1 MSTVDAR
8 DITKPVDEDFVPQT
22 TAELRALKVLVAA
35 IETALQNE
43 DLDIRADVTTL
54 LRSKLQ
60 VPILDLALPTL
71 VANGA
76 LIVNGAGTGLV
87 WDADYG
93 EFVANAA
100 ALTDAVEDATQAAA
114 DAQEAAEAAQAAV
127 DTGAVNKASTAEQ
140 IMNGDLTIQQDTAR
154 LRLQS
159 DTTPT
164 KLFDITLTSTKVQLS
179 TGGGLTAE
187 VVGDLDITGE
197 LAVANLTLAGA
208 GVLPSGAALDLESGA
223 SLTVQPGANLTVWPT
238 PVAVTDA
245 ANKQYVDQRESMRYW
260 GSGLSTAAG
269 YQSNN
274 WVAAVQSSAA
284 ITGYGDAIISGSGD
298 VRAQVSRGG
307 AIVFTGHVQ
316 VTHSSGTVP
325 AGPVRIRLKVGTSL
339 TNPEFVFPLVSG
351 SMTTR
356 QFITSTAPINLS
368 EVALIHVSVDGA
380 DGTTQMAVSIHGP
393 KFVHHNA

>member
-60 VPILDLALPTL
+60 VPVLDLALPTL

-100 ALTDAVEDATQAAA
+100 ALTGAVEDATQAAA

-140 IMNGDLTIQQDTAR
+140 IMNGDLTIQRDAAR
-154 LRLQS
+154 IRLQS
-159 DTTPT
+159 DTTPAN
-164 KLFDITLTSTKVQLS
+164 TLDLS
-179 TGGGLTAE
+179 ISGGFAY
-187 VVGDLDITGE
+187 
-197 LAVANLTLAGA
+197 LTLG
-208 GVLPSGAALDLESGA
+208 GALDLNVSGDVAFISQVNFNDGIRTSGTTPSSIQGDMQIESGA
-223 SLTVQPGANLTVWPT
+223 VLSILDA
-238 PVAVTDA
+238 PVAATDA
-245 ANKQYVDQRESMRYW
+245 ANKAYVDSRLARTVLYRSIDFVPTSEYIYFNAAEINEQGYW
-260 GSGLSTAAG
+260 SVGTGIVSLPTGKFIQATCSLF
-269 YQSNN
+269 
-274 WVAAVQSSAA
+274 VQA
-284 ITGYGDAIISGSGD
+284 SGSFPRTVDFSLMHGIEGKVTSKRVVIAD
-298 VRAQVSRGG
+298 TTPFMVELSFSG
-307 AIVFTGHVQ
+307 IVN
-316 VTHSSGTVP
+316 
-325 AGPVRIRLKVGTSL
+325 IGTSL
-339 TNPEFVFPLVSG
+339 G
-351 SMTTR
+351 
-356 QFITSTAPINLS
+356 A
-368 EVALIHVSVDGA
+368 HVSNHANLTILARDVF
-380 DGTTQMAVSIHGP
+380 TQRLSNFSVLTHL
-393 KFVHHNA
+393 

>member
-60 VPILDLALPTL
+60 VPILDLALPAL

-100 ALTDAVEDATQAAA
+100 ALTAAVEDATDAAA
-114 DAQEAAEAAQAAV
+114 AAQLAAEAAQEAV

-159 DTTPT
+159 DTTPA
-164 KLFDITLTSTKVQLS
+164 DTLDLGLS
-179 TGGGLTAE
+179 GGFAY
-187 VVGDLDITGE
+187 
-197 LAVANLTLAGA
+197 LTLG
-208 GVLPSGAALDLESGA
+208 GALDLNVIGDVAFISRVNFNGGIRTVGHSIIDDDVTVSSGNTVEFQA
-223 SLTVQPGANLTVWPT
+223 GSDLTIADA
-238 PVAVTDA
+238 PVAAMDA
-245 ANKQYVDQRESMRYW
+245 ANKAYVDGRVSITSLRLVTSQTSGAGLQFDTAYRNDNSYW
-260 GSGLSTAAG
+260 NAG
-269 YQSNN
+269 TKYVGAPSKYGAVTVNVNVNN
-274 WVAAVQSSAA
+274 
-284 ITGYGDAIISGSGD
+284 GNG
-298 VRAQVSRGG
+298 
-307 AIVFTGHVQ
+307 VQ
-316 VTHSSGTVP
+316 VTRTLTLEIAGVERAKVRVDIP
-325 AGPVRIRLKVGTSL
+325 AGTQRVVGLSYTGPLSGRVEVEIDDMTGITFMGSNSGPTT
-339 TNPEFVFPLVSG
+339 TNFGMIIYE
-351 SMTTR
+351 
-356 QFITSTAPINLS
+356 
-368 EVALIHVSVDGA
+368 
-380 DGTTQMAVSIHGP
+380 
-393 KFVHHNA
+393 

>member
-60 VPILDLALPTL
+60 VPILDLALPAL

-93 EFVANAA
+93 EFVANAG
-100 ALTDAVEDATQAAA
+100 ALTAAVEAATLAAAAAQAAA
-114 DAQEAAEAAQAAV
+114 EDAQEAV

-159 DTTPT
+159 DTTPAN
-164 KLFDITLTSTKVQLS
+164 TLDLS
-179 TGGGLTAE
+179 ISGGA
-187 VVGDLDITGE
+187 
-197 LAVANLTLAGA
+197 AYLTLAGA
-208 GVLPSGAALDLESGA
+208 LDLNVIGPVAFLSQVNFNDGIRTTGPTTSSIQGDMQIESGA
-223 SLTVQPGANLTVWPT
+223 VLSILDA
-238 PVAVTDA
+238 PVAATDA
-245 ANKQYVDQRESMRYW
+245 ANKAYVDGR
-260 GSGLSTAAG
+260 
-269 YQSNN
+269 
-274 WVAAVQSSAA
+274 
-284 ITGYGDAIISGSGD
+284 
-298 VRAQVSRGG
+298 VS
-307 AIVFTGHVQ
+307 I
-316 VTHSSGTVP
+316 
-325 AGPVRIRLKVGTSL
+325 TSL
-339 TNPEFVFPLVSG
+339 RLVTSQTSG
-351 SMTTR
+351 VGLQFDTAIEMITTTGTPAPSM
-356 QFITSTAPINLS
+356 
-368 EVALIHVSVDGA
+368 
-380 DGTTQMAVSIHGP
+380 
-393 KFVHHNA
+393 